1 MSSFSQEEIEEFKV
15 EAQELMDLSEKSL
28 LALDQGGDFKTC
40 FDSIFR
46 GFHNLKGGAGMME
59 FLELQSHTHELET
72 IFMSFKEKTS
82 IPKNYINFFLRGIDA
97 ARTILDGEKVE
108 FDFTVKDEAPISET
122 KVKEVTAI
130 NEEVKQE
137 EPKISLVSPEPVEV
151 ENPSSSYEIPDE
163 VMAEFLAEVEEIIEN
178 ISQKLQ
184 KIEKKNYDRELV
196 DNLYRDVHSLKGSAY
211 LFSFHK
217 MGDIAHAM
225 ESSLEGVRN
234 GTHLPSERLLDCLFK
249 SLRVLEALAGI
260 MKKKECDESFAKVVP
275 VVVKALAVSAEKLEK
290 VPESKVV
297 EESNLSEDMAN
308 ELADLIEEGA
318 IVNEV
323 VPKIEESVMS
333 IPAQTSVV
341 KEKEAEGASSIRVP
355 VALLDNLMTL
365 MGEMVL
371 VRNQVLQY
379 SNKAEDL
386 EFSSMSKR
394 LNVVT
399 SEIQEEMM
407 KTRMQPIGN
416 VLEKFNRVV
425 RDLSHDLKKSINLV
439 IQGAET
445 ELDKSLLESVKDPL
459 THIVRNSCDHGIE
472 LPEVRKQAG
481 KQETGTIAIKS
492 YHEGGQV
499 VIEITDDGKGLH
511 KDQLIKKAIEK
522 GIINSAQAS
531 TLSDKEAYDLIF
543 APGFSTAAQITN
555 VSGRGVGMDVVR
567 TNIEKIG
574 GTVELSGKAGA
585 GTSIKIKIP
594 LTLAIV
600 PALIVKCGKE
610 TFSIPQVKIEEL
622 VRVDPESENKIEM
635 LHGAPVYRLRGDIL
649 PLVDLNKVLGL
660 EKEREDYKDRAVNI
674 AILNAENFSFGVIVD
689 EIQDTVDIV
698 VKPINRLLKS
708 LQVYAGATILGDG
721 SISLIFDVMGIS
733 KMAQLGQAK
742 DKSSKVEDS
751 KQQKLSDM
759 QELLLVRLNSPTK
772 HALALNYVQR
782 LEEFKEKEIEY
793 SGDQRAIRYR
803 GNILPLVS
811 VNEQLGYELNREK
824 KDTVAVVVIERAG
837 KLYGVEVNE
846 ILDTFSTL
854 VELKEPIK
862 KHNGIFGNINTDE
875 ELIVVI
881 DPYEVISQAFDLED
895 LDPKFDVKAEARS
908 IALADKSGTILLVE
922 DTVYFRKAIKAV
934 LEKRGYTV
942 VLAQDGQEALEILS
956 QNPGI
961 DLIVSDIE
969 MPRMNGFQMAKEIRK
984 HSSYS
989 KIPLL
994 AVSSKADKDYRRE
1007 GMNSGFDMY
1016 LEKLKPEVLLAAIS
1030 ELYKVER
1037 KAA

>member
-1 MSSFSQEEIEEFKV
+1 MSSFSPEEIEEFKV
-15 EAQELMDLSEKSL
+15 EAQELMDMAEKSL

-40 FDSIFR
+40 FDSVFR

-59 FLELQSHTHELET
+59 FLDLQAHTHELET
-72 IFMSFKEKTS
+72 IFMGFKEKTS
-82 IPKNYINFFLRGIDA
+82 IPKEFINLFLRGIDA
-97 ARTILDGEKVE
+97 ARSILDGEKVN
-108 FDFTVKDEAPISET
+108 FDFSIKNEASVCEVKET
-122 KVKEVTAI
+122 KA
-130 NEEVKQE
+130 EVKE
-137 EPKISLVSPEPVEV
+137 EPKISLVTPEPVEAPV
-151 ENPSSSYEIPDE
+151 EKESSGYEISDE
-163 VMAEFLAEVEEIIEN
+163 VMGEFLAEVEEIIES
-178 ISQKLQ
+178 ISKKLQ
-184 KIEKKNYDRELV
+184 QIENKNYDKELV

-234 GTHLPSERLLDCLFK
+234 ETHLPSGRLLDCLFK
-249 SLRVLEALAGI
+249 SLRVLEALAGK
-260 MKKKECDESFAKVVP
+260 MKEKESDEAFAKLVP
-275 VVVKALAVSAEKLEK
+275 VVVKALAVSAETLER
-290 VPESKVV
+290 VPIEKTSV
-297 EESNLSEDMAN
+297 EGSVLTEELVN
-308 ELADLIEEGA
+308 EIADLIEEGA
-318 IVNEV
+318 SSQVE
-323 VPKIEESVMS
+323 VPKIEEAVMS
-333 IPAQTSVV
+333 IPAQTSMV
-341 KEKEAEGASSIRVP
+341 KEKESEGLSSIRVP

-379 SNKAEDL
+379 STRTEDL

-425 RDLSHDLKKSINLV
+425 RDLSHDLKKNINLV

-472 LPEVRKQAG
+472 LPEVRKSCG
-481 KQETGTIAIKS
+481 KNETGTIVIKS

-522 GIINSAQAS
+522 GIINANQATS
-531 TLSDKEAYDLIF
+531 LSDKEAYELIF

-574 GTVELSGKAGA
+574 GTVELSGTAGA

-600 PALIVKCGKE
+600 PALIVKCGKG
-610 TFSIPQVKIEEL
+610 TFAIPQVKIEEL

-635 LHGAPVYRLRGDIL
+635 LHGAPVFRLRGDIL
-649 PLVDLNKVLGL
+649 PLVDLNNVLGL
-660 EKEREDYKDRAVNI
+660 HQGLENYQDKVSNI
-674 AILNAENFSFGVIVD
+674 VILNAETFSFGVIVD

-698 VKPINRLLKS
+698 VKPLNRLLKS
-708 LQVYAGATILGDG
+708 LQAYAGATILGDG

-733 KMAQLGQAK
+733 KLAQLGQEK
-742 DKSSKVEDS
+742 DKSNKVEEG
-751 KQQKLSDM
+751 KRQKLSEM
-759 QELLLVRLNSPTK
+759 QELLLIRLNSPTK

-782 LEEFKEKEIEY
+782 LEEFKEDEIEY
-793 SGDQRAIRYR
+793 SGNQRAIRYR

-811 VNEQLGYELNREK
+811 VNEQLGYELNREEK
-824 KDTVAVVVIERAG
+824 SSLAVVVIERAG

-846 ILDTFSTL
+846 ILDTLFTDT
-854 VELKEPIK
+854 ELHEPIRQ
-862 KHNGIFGNINTDE
+862 HHGIFGNINTDE
-875 ELIVVI
+875 ELIVVV
-881 DPYEVISQAFDLED
+881 DPYQVISRAFDLED
-895 LDPKFDVKAEARS
+895 MDPKFDVKSSSKAHAFN
-908 IALADKSGTILLVE
+908 DKSGTILLVE

-942 VLAQDGQEALEILS
+942 LLAQDGQEALEILS
-956 QNPGI
+956 KESGI

-969 MPRMNGFQMAKEIRK
+969 MPRMNGFQMAREIRK
-984 HSSYS
+984 HPAYA
-989 KIPLL
+989 KIPML
-994 AVSSKADKDYRRE
+994 ALSSKADKDYRRE

-1030 ELYKVER
+1030 ELWKVER

>member
-15 EAQELMDLSEKSL
+15 EAQELMDMSEKSL
-28 LALDQGGDFKTC
+28 LALDQGGEFKTC

-46 GFHNLKGGAGMME
+46 GLHNLKGGAGMME
-59 FLELQSHTHELET
+59 FLELQAHTHELET

-97 ARTILDGEKVE
+97 ARSILEGGKVE
-108 FDFTVKDEAPISET
+108 FDFTVKDEALSEAKAEEVAPVKEEVKKEET
-122 KVKEVTAI
+122 KV
-130 NEEVKQE
+130 
-137 EPKISLVSPEPVEV
+137 SLVTPEPVEALV
-151 ENPSSSYEIPDE
+151 EKASSGYSIPDE
-163 VMAEFLAEVEEIIEN
+163 VMAEFLAEVEEIIES

-184 KIEKKNYDRELV
+184 KIENKNYDRELV

-234 GTHLPSERLLDCLFK
+234 GTHLPNERLLDCLFK
-249 SLRVLEALAGI
+249 SLRVLEALAGK
-260 MKKKECDESFAKVVP
+260 MKKKECDEAFAKVVP
-275 VVVKALAVSAEKLEK
+275 VVVKALAFAAEKLEK
-290 VPESKVV
+290 VEVPVT
-297 EESNLSEDMAN
+297 EEPALTEAMVN
-308 ELADLIEEGA
+308 ELADLIEEGEA
-318 IVNEV
+318 LKEET
-323 VPKIEESVMS
+323 PKIEEAVMS

-341 KEKEAEGASSIRVP
+341 KEKETEGLSSIRVP

-379 SNKAEDL
+379 SNRTEDL

-425 RDLSHDLKKSINLV
+425 RDLSHDLKKNINLV

-445 ELDKSLLESVKDPL
+445 ELDKSLLEAVKDPL

-472 LPEVRKQAG
+472 LPEVRKQCG
-481 KQETGTIAIKS
+481 KNDTGTIIIKS

-522 GIINSAQAS
+522 GIINQAQAAGL
-531 TLSDKEAYDLIF
+531 TDKEAYDLIF

-600 PALIVKCGKE
+600 PALIVKCGKG
-610 TFSIPQVKIEEL
+610 TFAIPQVKIEEL

-635 LHGAPVYRLRGDIL
+635 LHGAPVFRLRGDIL
-649 PLVDLNKVLGL
+649 PLVDLNNVLGL
-660 EKEREDYKDRAVNI
+660 QDGTESYKDKVSNI
-674 AILNAENFSFGVIVD
+674 AILNAETFSFGVIVD

-698 VKPINRLLKS
+698 VKPLNRLLKS

-721 SISLIFDVMGIS
+721 SISLIFDVVGIS
-733 KMAQLGQAK
+733 KLAQLGQAK
-742 DKSSKVEDS
+742 DKAAKVEED
-751 KQQKLSDM
+751 KQRKLNDM
-759 QELLLVRLNSPTK
+759 QELLLISLNSPTK

-782 LEEFKEKEIEY
+782 LEEFEEKEIEY

-811 VNEQLGYELNREK
+811 VNEQLGYELNRERK
-824 KDTVAVVVIERAG
+824 ETVAVVVIERAG
-837 KLYGVEVNE
+837 KLFGVEVNE
-846 ILDTFSTL
+846 ILDTFSTSI
-854 VELKEPIK
+854 ELKEPIK
-862 KHNGIFGNINTDE
+862 KHHGIFGNINTDE

-881 DPYEVISQAFDLED
+881 DPYEVISRAFDLED
-895 LDPKFDVKAEARS
+895 MDPKFDVKEAAKS
-908 IALADKSGTILLVE
+908 IALGDKSGTILLVE

-942 VLAQDGQEALEILS
+942 VLAQDGQEALEIL
-956 QNPGI
+956 NKENGI

-984 HSSYS
+984 HPAYA
-989 KIPLL
+989 KIPML

-1030 ELYKVER
+1030 ELWKEER

>member
-1 MSSFSQEEIEEFKV
+1 MSSFSPEEIEEFKV
-15 EAQELMDLSEKSL
+15 EAQELMDMAEKSL

-40 FDSIFR
+40 FDSVFR

-59 FLELQSHTHELET
+59 FLDLQAHTHELET
-72 IFMSFKEKTS
+72 IFMGFKEKTS
-82 IPKNYINFFLRGIDA
+82 IPKEFINLFLRGIDA
-97 ARTILDGEKVE
+97 ARSILDGEKVD
-108 FDFTVKDEAPISET
+108 FDFSVKNEVSVSEVKET
-122 KVKEVTAI
+122 KA
-130 NEEVKQE
+130 EVKE
-137 EPKISLVSPEPVEV
+137 EPKISLVTPEPVEAPI
-151 ENPSSSYEIPDE
+151 EKESSGYEIPDE
-163 VMAEFLAEVEEIIEN
+163 VMGEFLAEVEEIIES
-178 ISQKLQ
+178 ISKKLQ
-184 KIEKKNYDRELV
+184 QIENKSYDKELV
-196 DNLYRDVHSLKGSAY
+196 NNLYRDVHSLKGSAY

-234 GTHLPSERLLDCLFK
+234 ETHLPSERLLDCLFK
-249 SLRVLEALAGI
+249 SLRVLEALAGK
-260 MKKKECDESFAKVVP
+260 MKKKECDEAFAKVIP
-275 VVVKALAVSAEKLEK
+275 VVVKALAFSAEKLER
-290 VPESKVV
+290 VPLEKTSV
-297 EESNLSEDMAN
+297 EESVLTEELVN
-308 ELADLIEEGA
+308 EIADLIEEGTSSQ
-318 IVNEV
+318 VE
-323 VPKIEESVMS
+323 VPKIEEAVMS

-341 KEKEAEGASSIRVP
+341 KEKEAEGLSSIRVP

-379 SNKAEDL
+379 SNRTEDL

-425 RDLSHDLKKSINLV
+425 RDLSHDLKKNINLV

-472 LPEVRKQAG
+472 LPEVRKSCG
-481 KQETGTIAIKS
+481 KNETGTIVIKS

-522 GIINSAQAS
+522 GIINATQATS
-531 TLSDKEAYDLIF
+531 LSDKEAYELIF

-600 PALIVKCGKE
+600 PALIVKCGKG
-610 TFSIPQVKIEEL
+610 TFAIPQVKIEEL

-635 LHGAPVYRLRGDIL
+635 LHGAPVFRLRGDIL
-649 PLVDLNKVLGL
+649 PLVDLNNVLGL
-660 EKEREDYKDRAVNI
+660 HEGTENYQDKVSNI
-674 AILNAENFSFGVIVD
+674 AILNAETFSFGVIVD

-698 VKPINRLLKS
+698 VKPLNRLLKS

-733 KMAQLGQAK
+733 KLAQLGQAK
-742 DKSSKVEDS
+742 DKSNRVEED
-751 KQQKLSDM
+751 KRQKLNDM
-759 QELLLVRLNSPTK
+759 QELLLIRLNSPTK

-782 LEEFKEKEIEY
+782 LEEFKEEEIEY

-811 VNEQLGYELNREK
+811 VNEQLGYELNREQK
-824 KDTVAVVVIERAG
+824 GSLAVVVIERAG

-846 ILDTFSTL
+846 ILDTFSTS
-854 VELKEPIK
+854 VEMKEPIK
-862 KHNGIFGNINTDE
+862 KHNGIFGNINTDD

-881 DPYEVISQAFDLED
+881 DPYEVISRAFDLED
-895 LDPKFDVKAEARS
+895 MDPKIDVRS
-908 IALADKSGTILLVE
+908 SSKNTFLSDKSGTILLVE

-942 VLAQDGQEALEILS
+942 LLAQDGQEALEILS
-956 QNPGI
+956 KDSGI

-969 MPRMNGFQMAKEIRK
+969 MPRMNGFQMAREIRK
-984 HSSYS
+984 HPAYAN
-989 KIPLL
+989 IPML

-1030 ELYKVER
+1030 ELWKVER

>member
-1 MSSFSQEEIEEFKV
+1 MSSFSQEEIDEFKV
-15 EAQELMDLSEKSL
+15 EAQELMDIAEKSL
-28 LALDQGGDFKTC
+28 LALDNGGDFKTC

-46 GFHNLKGGAGMME
+46 SFHNLKGGAGMME
-59 FLELQSHTHELET
+59 LLDLQAHTHELET
-72 IFMSFKEKTS
+72 IFMGFKEKTS
-82 IPKNYINFFLRGIDA
+82 IPKNYINLFLRGIDA
-97 ARTILDGEKVE
+97 ARTILNGEKVS
-108 FDFTVKDEAPISET
+108 FDFTVKE
-122 KVKEVTAI
+122 
-130 NEEVKQE
+130 EEVN
-137 EPKISLVSPEPVEV
+137 PPVIMAVTKER
-151 ENPSSSYEIPDE
+151 PPDYEIPDE
-163 VMAEFLAEVEEIIEN
+163 VMDEFLAEVEDNIES
-178 ISQKLQ
+178 ISKKLQ
-184 KIEKKNYDRELV
+184 QIEKKTYDKELL

-211 LFSFHK
+211 LFSFQK
-217 MGDIAHAM
+217 MGDVAHAM

-234 GTHLPSERLLDCLFK
+234 GTHIPSERLLDCLFK
-249 SLRVLEALAGI
+249 SLRVLEALAGK
-260 MKKKECDESFAKVVP
+260 MKNKESDESFAKVIP
-275 VVVKALAVSAEKLEK
+275 VVVNALAALAEKLEK
-290 VPESKVV
+290 VPSEVSVSEEVLLV
-297 EESNLSEDMAN
+297 E
-308 ELADLIEEGA
+308 
-318 IVNEV
+318 
-323 VPKIEESVMS
+323 VPKPQETVMTT
-333 IPAQTSVV
+333 PAQ
-341 KEKEAEGASSIRVP
+341 KEAEVASSIRVP
-355 VALLDNLMTL
+355 VSILDNLMTL

-371 VRNQVLQY
+371 VRNQVVQY
-379 SNKAEDL
+379 GNRTEDL

-425 RDLSHDLKKSINLV
+425 RDLSHDLQKKINLV

-472 LPEVRKQAG
+472 LPEIRKQSG
-481 KQETGTIAIKS
+481 KPETGTIVIKS

-511 KDQLIKKAIEK
+511 KDQLIKKALEK
-522 GIINSAQAS
+522 GIINSAQS
-531 TLSDKEAYDLIF
+531 LTISDKEAFELIM

-574 GTVELSGKAGA
+574 GTVELSGKAGT

-600 PALIVKCGKE
+600 PALIVKCGSG
-610 TFSIPQVKIEEL
+610 TFAIPQVKIEEL
-622 VRVDPESENKIEM
+622 VRVAPESENKIEL
-635 LHGAPVYRLRGDIL
+635 LHGAPVFRLRGDIL
-649 PLVDLNKVLGL
+649 PLVDLNKILKL
-660 EKEREDYKDRAVNI
+660 QEEKISYQDRILNI
-674 AILNAENFSFGVIVD
+674 AILNAETFSFGVIVD

-698 VKPINRLLKS
+698 VKPLNRLLKS

-721 SISLIFDVMGIS
+721 TLSLIFDVMGLAKVTQIGQS
-733 KMAQLGQAK
+733 KE
-742 DKSSKVEDS
+742 KSSKADES
-751 KQQKLSDM
+751 KNAKMSEIQDLILFK
-759 QELLLVRLNSPTK
+759 LNSKTK

-782 LEEFKEKEIEY
+782 LEEFDEKNVEY
-793 SGDQRAIRYR
+793 SGDQRVIRYR
-803 GNILPLVS
+803 DNILPLLS
-811 VNEQLGYELNREK
+811 INEQLGYEFNRKEK
-824 KDTVAVVVIERAG
+824 DSLAVIVIERAG
-837 KLYGVEVNE
+837 KLYGLEVNE
-846 ILDTFSTL
+846 ILDTFSTRI
-854 VELKEPIK
+854 EIKEPIK
-862 KHNGIFGNINTDE
+862 KHLGIFGNINTDE
-875 ELIVVI
+875 ELIVVV
-881 DPYEVISQAFDLED
+881 DPYDLITKAFQLENMDTKFDLSTETHAQS
-895 LDPKFDVKAEARS
+895 LAE
-908 IALADKSGTILLVE
+908 KSGTILLVE

-942 VLAQDGQEALEILS
+942 LLAQDGQEALEILNKES
-956 QNPGI
+956 NI

-984 HSSYS
+984 HSTYS
-989 KIPLL
+989 KIPML

-1030 ELYKVER
+1030 ELWKEER

>member
-1 MSSFSQEEIEEFKV
+1 MSSFSPEEIEEFKV
-15 EAQELMDLSEKSL
+15 EAQELMDMAEKSL
-28 LALDQGGDFKTC
+28 LSLDQGGDFKTC
-40 FDSIFR
+40 FDSVFR

-59 FLELQSHTHELET
+59 FLDLQAHTHELET
-72 IFMSFKEKTS
+72 IFMGFKEKTS
-82 IPKNYINFFLRGIDA
+82 IPKEFINLFLRGIDA
-97 ARTILDGEKVE
+97 ARSILDGEKVD
-108 FDFTVKDEAPISET
+108 FDFSIKNEPPVSEVKET
-122 KVKEVTAI
+122 KAEAK
-130 NEEVKQE
+130 E
-137 EPKISLVSPEPVEV
+137 EPKISLVTPEPVGVPV
-151 ENPSSSYEIPDE
+151 EKESSGYEIPDE
-163 VMAEFLAEVEEIIEN
+163 VMGEFLAEVEEIIES
-178 ISQKLQ
+178 ISKKLQ
-184 KIEKKNYDRELV
+184 QIENKNYDKELV

-234 GTHLPSERLLDCLFK
+234 ETHLPSERLLDCLFK
-249 SLRVLEALAGI
+249 SLRVLEALAGK
-260 MKKKECDESFAKVVP
+260 MKKKECDEAFAKVVP
-275 VVVKALAVSAEKLEK
+275 VVVKALAVSAEKLER
-290 VPESKVV
+290 VPLEKTSV
-297 EESNLSEDMAN
+297 EESTLN
-308 ELADLIEEGA
+308 EELVNEIADLIEEGTSSQ
-318 IVNEV
+318 VE
-323 VPKIEESVMS
+323 VPKIEEAVMS

-341 KEKEAEGASSIRVP
+341 KEKETEGLSSIRVP

-379 SNKAEDL
+379 SNRTEDL

-399 SEIQEEMM
+399 SEIQEEIM

-425 RDLSHDLKKSINLV
+425 RDLSHDLKKNINLV

-472 LPEVRKQAG
+472 LPEVRKSCG
-481 KQETGTIAIKS
+481 KNETGTIVIKS

-522 GIINSAQAS
+522 GIINATQATS
-531 TLSDKEAYDLIF
+531 LSDKEAYELIF

-600 PALIVKCGKE
+600 PALIVKCGKG
-610 TFSIPQVKIEEL
+610 TFAIPQVKIEEL

-635 LHGAPVYRLRGDIL
+635 LHGAPVFRLRGDIL
-649 PLVDLNKVLGL
+649 PLVDLNNVLGL
-660 EKEREDYKDRAVNI
+660 HEGTENYQDKVSNI
-674 AILNAENFSFGVIVD
+674 AILNAETFSFGVIVD

-698 VKPINRLLKS
+698 VKPLNRLLKS

-733 KMAQLGQAK
+733 KLAQLGQAK
-742 DKSSKVEDS
+742 DKSNKVEED
-751 KQQKLSDM
+751 KRQKLNDM
-759 QELLLVRLNSPTK
+759 QELLLIRLNSPTK

-782 LEEFKEKEIEY
+782 LEEFKEDEIEY
-793 SGDQRAIRYR
+793 SGDQRVIRYR

-811 VNEQLGYELNREK
+811 VNEQLGYELNREQK
-824 KDTVAVVVIERAG
+824 GSLAVVVIERAG
-837 KLYGVEVNE
+837 KLYGMEVNE
-846 ILDTFSTL
+846 ILDTFSTS
-854 VELKEPIK
+854 VEMKEPIK
-862 KHNGIFGNINTDE
+862 KHNGIFGNINTDD

-881 DPYEVISQAFDLED
+881 DPYEVISRALDLED
-895 LDPKFDVKAEARS
+895 MDPKFDVKSASKAHVLS
-908 IALADKSGTILLVE
+908 DKSGTILLVE

-942 VLAQDGQEALEILS
+942 LLAQDGQEALEILS
-956 QNPGI
+956 KDSGI

-969 MPRMNGFQMAKEIRK
+969 MPRMNGFQMAREVRK
-984 HSSYS
+984 HPAYA
-989 KIPLL
+989 KIPML

-1030 ELYKVER
+1030 ELWKVER